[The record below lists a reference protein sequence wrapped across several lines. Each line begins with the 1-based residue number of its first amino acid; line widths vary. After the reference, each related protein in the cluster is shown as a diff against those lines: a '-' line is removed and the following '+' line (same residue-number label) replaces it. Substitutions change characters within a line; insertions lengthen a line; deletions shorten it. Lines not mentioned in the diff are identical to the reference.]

1 MTKIK
6 DTPKFLTDKEA
17 TELFRNLQN
26 DASVA
31 DSGDFIEVDISDN
44 TYTNLLMNSPFFDF
58 LKTKGRVYP
67 TESAKG
73 KFRNI
78 IVPEASRSKFSA
90 NETGSDISSTEIDY
104 DAPEYSTAVVARKI
118 AVTDMFQTGNPG
130 YDPMQDLREQ
140 ATQDNYTAIDE
151 GLFKTHI
158 ANKFDGVEETTLNE
172 VAMEGDTVTLQ
183 DVNNLIRKVMN
194 NGGVV
199 DGVIATGE
207 AIFQLVED
215 DTDNKKVYANKA
227 DVILG
232 KWATQIMTPGGL
244 VPLIDDFNINNRFLG
259 APAPNS
265 NAIYVVDSRALE
277 VNVLKDS
284 ISRVLG
290 ATDFSDSELVGTFL
304 RAGNL
309 APGKTG
315 ALTGIGS
322 AESTSMTVQFT
333 VIDSVSEAAVVGA
346 TVTVTQTVNGT
357 IIVKSVS
364 TDDEG
369 KAVVAVNT
377 GVDYDLSV
385 AKTGYTT
392 YEETIDAADIEAAV
406 TVELVAT
413 G

>member
-1 MTKIK
+1 MAK
-6 DTPKFLTDKEA
+6 DTSKFLTEKEG
-17 TELFRNLQN
+17 EKLFLNLQN
-26 DASVA
+26 DASVE

-44 TYTNLLMNSPFFDF
+44 AYTNLLLNTPFFDF

-73 KFRNI
+73 KFKNI
-78 IVPEASRSKFSA
+78 VVPEEARAKFSA
-90 NETGSDISSTEIDY
+90 NETGSDISSTEINY

-158 ANKFDGVEETTLNE
+158 TNKFDGIEETTLNE

-183 DVNNLIRKVMN
+183 DLNNLIRKVMN

-207 AIFQLVED
+207 AIYQLVED

-259 APAPNS
+259 APEPNS

-290 ATDFSDSELVGTFL
+290 ATDFSDSELVGAFL
-304 RAGNL
+304 RMGNL

-322 AESTSMTVQFT
+322 AESISLTVQFT
-333 VIDSVSEAAVVGA
+333 VIDSVSEAAVAGA
-346 TVTVTQTVNGT
+346 AITVTQTVNGT
-357 IIVKSVS
+357 TIAKTVS
-364 TDDEG
+364 TDAEG
-369 KAVVAVNT
+369 KAAIAVNT
-377 GVDYDLSV
+377 SVEYALSV

-392 YEETIDAADIEAAV
+392 YTDTILPAAIEA
-406 TVELVAT
+406 TEEIELVAT
-413 G
+413 

>member
-1 MTKIK
+1 MAK
-6 DTPKFLTDKEA
+6 DTSKFLNEKEA
-17 TELFRNLQN
+17 TELFHNLQN

-31 DSGDFIEVDISDN
+31 DSGDFIEVDISDD
-44 TYTNLLMNSPFFDF
+44 TYTNLLLNSPFFDF

-78 IVPEASRSKFSA
+78 VVPEASRAKFSA
-90 NETGSDISSTEIDY
+90 NETGSDISSTDIDY
-104 DAPEYSTAVVARKI
+104 DAAEYSTAVVARKI

-158 ANKFDGVEETTLNE
+158 PNKFDGVEETSTNIVE
-172 VAMEGDTVTLQ
+172 MEGETITLQ
-183 DVNNLIRKVMN
+183 DLNNMVRKVMN

-199 DGVIATGE
+199 DGIIATGE

-215 DTDNKKVYANKA
+215 DTDNQKVYANKA

-244 VPLIDDFNINNRFLG
+244 VPLIDDFNINNRFLD
-259 APAPNS
+259 APEPNS

-277 VNVLKDS
+277 VDVLKDS

-290 ATDFSDSELVGTFL
+290 ASDFSDSELVGSFL
-304 RAGNL
+304 RMGNL

-315 ALTGIGS
+315 AITGIGS
-322 AESTSMTVQFT
+322 AESTSLTVQFT
-333 VIDSVSEAAVVGA
+333 VINSVTEAPVSGA
-346 TVTVTQTVNGT
+346 AVTVTQIVNGAT
-357 IIVKSVS
+357 IAKTVS
-364 TDDEG
+364 TDADG
-369 KAVVAVNT
+369 KAAIAVNT
-377 GVDYDLSV
+377 GVEYALSV

-392 YEETIDAADIEAAV
+392 YTDTISAENIEATETI
-406 TVELVAT
+406 ELVAN
-413 G
+413 